1 MPILKSYNTEE
12 WATKSSEFILNN
24 IKEVI
29 KKNGIC
35 NLMLTGGV
43 TAEKIYL
50 QWSNNFEFPFSKIYF
65 YFGDERCVNP
75 SNKNS
80 NYYLAKN
87 TLFKNQD
94 IELLNVFRIKTDLP
108 SAEYTISNYIKILP
122 NRIDILLLGLGLDGH
137 IASLFPRSN
146 FLEEKNLEL
155 VSIINDNL
163 EFNRFTITPKIISK
177 SDNIYLLANGAE
189 KGKVLKNSLDVNS
202 NIFNYP
208 VCLVKESTWL
218 VDDEVLKELN

>member
-1 MPILKSYNTEE
+1 MPILKSYKTEE
-12 WATKSSEFILNN
+12 WASKSSEFILNN
-24 IKEVI
+24 INEVI

-50 QWSNNFEFPFSKIYF
+50 KWSNNFKFPFSKIFF
-65 YFGDERCVNP
+65 YFGDERCVSP

-80 NYYLAKN
+80 NFYLVKN
-87 TLFKNQD
+87 SLFKNRD
-94 IELLNVFRIKTDLP
+94 IETLNVFRINTELP
-108 SAEYTISNYIKILP
+108 SADCTISDYIKILP

-137 IASLFPRSN
+137 IASLFPGSK
-146 FLEEKNLEL
+146 FLNENNLKL

-163 EFNRFTITPKIISK
+163 DFNRFTITPNIISK
-177 SDNIYLLANGAE
+177 SDNIYLLANGAK
-189 KGKVLKNSLDVNS
+189 KGKVLKNSLNS
-202 NIFNYP
+202 NSNCINYP
-208 VCLVKESTWL
+208 VCLVKDNTWL